1 MPHIEMNWADVGVG
15 LIFLSLGVVAAVAWV
30 FVDGRRITAEEAR
43 NRRAFEQDMSDVE
56 LPEWNGSTYDWT
68 PESLA
73 YLNDTH
79 LYAGPGVADTAEFP
93 VIPDGPVPDSVISGP
108 MPVMGA
114 PAENDP
120 DAFLTRMRAENTAF
134 LANLELQ

>member
-30 FVDGRRITAEEAR
+30 FVDGRRIAAEEAR
-43 NRRAFEQDMSDVE
+43 NRRAFEQDMSAVE

-79 LYAGPGVADTAEFP
+79 LYAGPGVADTAEFAAVP
-93 VIPDGPVPDSVISGP
+93 EGPVPASEISGP

-114 PAENDP
+114 PAENDA
-120 DAFLTRMRAENTAF
+120 DEFLAKLKTDNAAF
-134 LANLELQ
+134 LARLDVP